1 MEEST
6 SPQSAVTI
14 SATESP
20 TRQSVTVTV
29 QSEPPDKC
37 ALQHDAMKETCQQ
50 LANLTRELQI
60 REEAWFRCKYGISL
74 SSTAPITGPA
84 FSSATTL
91 RGATGAI
98 RVQLERIA
106 MAVGFEIK

>member
-1 MEEST
+1 M
-6 SPQSAVTI
+6 I
-14 SATESP
+14 SETATP
-20 TRQSVTVTV
+20 GPQSVTATA

-37 ALQHDAMKETCQQ
+37 ALQQDAMKES
-50 LANLTRELQI
+50 LVRLKAIAKELQA

-74 SSTAPITGPA
+74 SSTEPISGPA

-91 RGATGAI
+91 RGATWAI

-106 MAVGFEIK
+106 LAVGFEIE